1 MDSINIQID
10 KSNVEQQKAFDLVA
24 NTNTCLFITGKA
36 GTGKT
41 TFIKR
46 IQKEVNKNFLVL
58 APTGIAAIAVGGQ
71 TMHSFFGFP
80 FQTIGPHTRLDVL
93 PEKKALLNE
102 VDTIIVDEASMVRS
116 DMVDGMDRYLRM
128 AFETNM
134 AFGGKQVVFVG
145 DLFQLPPV
153 VKQGSADAEMLRDLY
168 GPGLPFFYK
177 AFVLKRM
184 NLPKIEFQKVYR
196 QSDEDFLTILNKMRN
211 GEVKSED
218 LALLNEHVG
227 TEENN
232 EDFSVTLTSFNYMA
246 EKINEQ
252 KLNEIEEEEFLYRA
266 EIKDEFK
273 NNDAPVPEVLRLKV
287 GAQVIFC
294 RNNPNS
300 GYMNGTIAK
309 VSALEENKILVRLE
323 NGGEIE
329 VYKVSWENVQS
340 QYNRDT
346 RKMESTIIGSFT
358 QYPIKLAW
366 AITIHKSQGMTF
378 DRMHF
383 DLSRGTFQAG
393 QAYVAI
399 SRMRSLEGL
408 TLSHPIMPHHIM
420 QNPEVRA
427 FANSFN
433 DTVMIDD
440 EIEIGKMVY
449 KHLAKKEYDLAAKV
463 CLDLVVAKAKR
474 NDLRNAALIAK
485 KMFDIMLD
493 DKNMMGRT
501 KKVKLLKDCSMTCNF
516 LNAVF
521 CLYGNRYEE
530 AIGYADMVLSRKLCL
545 EAMFI
550 KGRSLYELERYDE
563 AYDVVYQIIHIS
575 QEGEEKKAIDKK
587 LLLFEARVNESIGN
601 SVLPF
606 CKQLISLNPE
616 YAITYKMMRN
626 ELHNGDINL
635 DYNID
640 EEHTDIL
647 EAFNN
652 RNISHDDFQKM
663 VEKCEDKKE
672 LKNLRRI
679 LSKL

>member
-1 MDSINIQID
+1 
-10 KSNVEQQKAFDLVA
+10 
-24 NTNTCLFITGKA
+24 
-36 GTGKT
+36 
-41 TFIKR
+41 
-46 IQKEVNKNFLVL
+46 
-58 APTGIAAIAVGGQ
+58 
-71 TMHSFFGFP
+71 
-80 FQTIGPHTRLDVL
+80 
-93 PEKKALLNE
+93 
-102 VDTIIVDEASMVRS
+102 
-116 DMVDGMDRYLRM
+116 
-128 AFETNM
+128 
-134 AFGGKQVVFVG
+134 
-145 DLFQLPPV
+145 
-153 VKQGSADAEMLRDLY
+153 
-168 GPGLPFFYK
+168 
-177 AFVLKRM
+177 
-184 NLPKIEFQKVYR
+184 
-196 QSDEDFLTILNKMRN
+196 MRN

-273 NNDAPVPEVLRLKV
+273 NNDAPVPEILRLKV

-329 VYKVSWENVQS
+329 VHKVSWENVES

-433 DTVMIDD
+433 DATMIDD

-530 AIGYADMVLSRKLCL
+530 AIGYADMVLSRKNCL

-550 KGRSLYELERYDE
+550 KGRALFELGRYNE
-563 AYDVVYQIIHIS
+563 AFDVTYLIINTS
-575 QEGEEKKAIDKK
+575 KEAEEKKAIDKK
-587 LLLFEARVNESIGN
+587 LLLFEARVNEQIGN
-601 SVLPF
+601 SNITI
-606 CKQLISLNPE
+606 CKQLIDICPE
-616 YAITYKMMRN
+616 CIDAYCLLRKDTAKNSKT
-626 ELHNGDINL
+626 L
-635 DYNID
+635 DVSED
-640 EEHTDIL
+640 EENVGLIIS
-647 EAFNN
+647 FNDT
-652 RNISHDDFQKM
+652 NITNNSFRQLLSKAEVSGKEYSKLRRRISKM
-663 VEKCEDKKE
+663 VV
-672 LKNLRRI
+672 
-679 LSKL
+679 